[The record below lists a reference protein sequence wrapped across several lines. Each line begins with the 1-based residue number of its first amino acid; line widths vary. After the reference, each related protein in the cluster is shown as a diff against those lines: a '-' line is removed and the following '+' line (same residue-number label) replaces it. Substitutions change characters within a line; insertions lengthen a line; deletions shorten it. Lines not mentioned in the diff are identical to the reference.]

1 VVVRVVIPTVNT
13 VRQDVAA
20 AVVESPAA
28 KWTAKSD
35 SNSTGVTTSNG
46 YAETHSHSYKENY
59 AVGIYS
65 I

>member
-1 VVVRVVIPTVNT
+1 MWFTIDKSVKCDIIEL
-13 VRQDVAA
+13 
-20 AVVESPAA
+20 VESPAA